1 MKRIL
6 ALTLALMLIAGCSS
20 QPEATTAATEST
32 TATTEAKAEIEVNSE
47 GIYEIEGVLFSKL
60 YPMEEASVTKL
71 AEKINAVT
79 SEYLTENNKV
89 FVSLIPDKSYF
100 SDYDEKI
107 DHVKMEEML
116 KKGIEKGEYISIA
129 DTLSLDDFYM
139 TDGHWR
145 QEKIIDTVN
154 KLGETMGFSLEKS
167 DFEEN
172 AILDFEYRGMYAP
185 LYEGET
191 DAEVM
196 YYLTNEYTENA
207 VVDNFQKKDFT
218 EVYDMAMLETKTPYD
233 IFLSGPTPFMTIK
246 NPNAENDRKLVIFR
260 DSFASSLVPM
270 IVGEYSEI
278 TLIDLRYMASQLM
291 PQFVEF
297 DDQDVLFLYSAAVA
311 NNSIMLK

>member
-6 ALTLALMLIAGCSS
+6 ALTLALMLISGCSS

-89 FVSLIPDKSYF
+89 FVSLIPDKSWF

-107 DHVKMEEML
+107 DHTEMEETL
-116 KKGIEKGEYISIA
+116 KNGIEKGEYISIA

-145 QEKIIDTVN
+145 QEKILDTVN
-154 KLGETMGFSLEKS
+154 KLGKTMGFALEKS

-172 AILDFEYRGMYAP
+172 AILDFKYRGMYAP

-196 YYLTNEYTENA
+196 YYLTNEHTENA

-233 IFLSGPTPFMTIK
+233 IFLSGPTPFMTIT

>member
-6 ALTLALMLIAGCSS
+6 ALTLALMLISGCSS

-89 FVSLIPDKSYF
+89 FVSLIPDKSWF

-116 KKGIEKGEYISIA
+116 KNGIEKGEYISIA

-145 QEKIIDTVN
+145 QEKILDTVN
-154 KLGETMGFSLEKS
+154 KLGETMGFALEKS

-172 AILDFEYRGMYAP
+172 AILDFEYRGMYA
-185 LYEGET
+185 L
-191 DAEVM
+191 
-196 YYLTNEYTENA
+196 
-207 VVDNFQKKDFT
+207 
-218 EVYDMAMLETKTPYD
+218 
-233 IFLSGPTPFMTIK
+233 FMRAK
-246 NPNAENDRKLVIFR
+246 
-260 DSFASSLVPM
+260 
-270 IVGEYSEI
+270 
-278 TLIDLRYMASQLM
+278 QM
-291 PQFVEF
+291 P
-297 DDQDVLFLYSAAVA
+297 
-311 NNSIMLK
+311 K